1 MNEMTLWTQCL
12 AAFNDVL
19 SEKQMK
25 TWFHPLEVKQVS
37 NTLRVVAP
45 NKFVKDEIQNEYLLL
60 IKETVIDKSKNE
72 ISEVLLSLP
81 ERTIENISTE
91 RKIETKIKSYLNPEL
106 TFDNFVEGK
115 SNQLAKAACSSV
127 VNELG
132 QYNPLYIYGGR
143 GAR

>member
-45 NKFVKDEIQNEYLLL
+45 NKFVKDEIQNENEGPQRGCLFC
-60 IKETVIDKSKNE
+60 VKSCK
-72 ISEVLLSLP
+72 SASLHP
-81 ERTIENISTE
+81 SHVR
-91 RKIETKIKSYLNPEL
+91 
-106 TFDNFVEGK
+106 FVSPG
-115 SNQLAKAACSSV
+115 S
-127 VNELG
+127 
-132 QYNPLYIYGGR
+132 
-143 GAR
+143 